1 MGEVRSKYSI
11 YSTKGGDYAGEVID
25 RRMANIPGNTVI
37 IRSLIHVRSYF
48 YCN

>member
-25 RRMANIPGNTVI
+25 RRMASIPGNTVI
-37 IRSLIHVRSYF
+37 IRSRIRSYF